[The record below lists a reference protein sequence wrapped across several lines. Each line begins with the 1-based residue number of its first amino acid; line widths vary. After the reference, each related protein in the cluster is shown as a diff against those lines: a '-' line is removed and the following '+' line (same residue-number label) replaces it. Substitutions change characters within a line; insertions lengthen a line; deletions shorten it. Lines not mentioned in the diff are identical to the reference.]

1 MMQILRNQSNLKRK
15 ITYNSHQLKLNK
27 IQTGKLSKLLVGIT
41 LSISS
46 IKMDKSIWQHSLLNN
61 KAKWRLRELHKV
73 A

>member
-1 MMQILRNQSNLKRK
+1 MTQMLKNQSNLKRK
-15 ITYNSHQLKLNK
+15 ISYNSHQLNPNK

-41 LSISS
+41 LSISY
-46 IKMDKSIWQHSLLNN
+46 IKMDKSIWQHSPPNI